1 MQSPFSHVLL
11 RGNYHE
17 ANFGDDA
24 LLLACSAL
32 LSFTEGEVV
41 IDGKGATYHDE
52 RMSNVSNNQPGDQKP
67 NLICYGG
74 GTQFFSLT
82 PPAVRVTM
90 WQRVLRKLISPKD
103 IVSSIRARVNSSRSK
118 NTMTIAIGMGVGPFK
133 KDIEAELSVAK
144 LLKRM
149 DFVWVRDRLSENF
162 CKDHGIDHA
171 VFSSDLCFTDA
182 FSRLVNPVTP
192 KTSRLVGIQKIK
204 VGFILRDWEL
214 LDPDFFKRQIEVA
227 KRLRLQGYEV
237 RFLCLA
243 TSDHSY
249 LEELKNAGE
258 DVDLWTAKQGAFES
272 FWELISSQDL
282 IVTSRFHGAIF
293 ALLSQRPFVAIE
305 IEQKLQNLR
314 EMVPG
319 SERFALD
326 HKASADHVEKKVLNA
341 LGCLE
346 EFAPILAE
354 SLKVQRKRAKVGE
367 TALKKFLQQGRY
379 VD

>member
-1 MQSPFSHVLL
+1 MQSPFSQVLL

-32 LSFTEGEVV
+32 LSSTGGEVV

-52 RMSNVSNNQPGDQKP
+52 RMSNVSNHQSGTQEP

-82 PPAVRVTM
+82 PPPGQVTL
-90 WQRVLRKLISPKD
+90 WRRVLGKLISPKD
-103 IVSSIRARVNSSRSK
+103 IVSSIRARRKNSRSK
-118 NTMTIAIGMGVGPFK
+118 NTMTIAIGMGIGPFK
-133 KDIEAELSVAK
+133 EDFEAELSVAK

-162 CKDHGIDHA
+162 CKDHKIEHA
-171 VFSSDLCFTDA
+171 VSSSDLCFTDA
-182 FSRLVNPVTP
+182 FSRLVRPVAS
-192 KTSRLVGIQKIK
+192 KASLLVGIQKTK

-227 KRLRLQGYEV
+227 KRLRLRGYEV

-243 TSDHSY
+243 TSDHNY
-249 LEELKNAGE
+249 LEELRSAGE
-258 DVDLWTAKQGAFES
+258 EVDLWTAKPGTFES
-272 FWELISSQDL
+272 FWELISNQDL

-326 HKASADHVEKKVLNA
+326 HKASADYVEKKVLKA
-341 LGCLE
+341 LGSLD

-354 SLKVQRKRAKVGE
+354 SLKAQRNRAKVGE
-367 TALKKFLQQGRY
+367 AALKKFLQQGCY
-379 VD
+379 AN